1 MRVRTRPPRG
11 TSRPPRGPH
20 AHSPHSRDDPERP
33 QTRQC
38 CRKLRA
44 RLAKTLC
51 RGQLPQVGWFLFCSH
66 AANSIRLT
74 FWKVFSRN
82 CGRGADLKNAD
93 TSPDFPGFSRIF
105 GACDFLW
112 GPVFLQGEHKKVAF
126 SEKNTLFAQN
136 TLSRPLVESFLRQTA
151 RAPPNAPGPCA
162 YVRWAVIWRVR
173 KKPSH
178 MSHAQHGD

>member
-1 MRVRTRPPRG
+1 MLCMAPHRTRLITQRIPEFAPSGIWPAG
-11 TSRPPRGPH
+11 TIVPADTHRVW
-20 AHSPHSRDDPERP
+20 
-33 QTRQC
+33 
-38 CRKLRA
+38 RA
-44 RLAKTLC
+44 KNQPDR
-51 RGQLPQVGWFLFCSH
+51 VDSI

-112 GPVFLQGEHKKVAF
+112 GHVFLQGKHKKVAF
-126 SEKNTLFAQN
+126 SEKNTFFAQN
-136 TLSRPLVESFLRQTA
+136 TLSRLLVESFLRQTA